1 MSSEKLTEDEL
12 LAEIHRLKEE
22 LGKIP
27 SAIEMNEEG
36 EYSVAP
42 YYRQFDSWN
51 AALEAAGYH
60 PHQTSKQ
67 WSRAELISELQ
78 RVAVDCD
85 RPPTTGEM
93 TDHGDASPHTYRE
106 HFGSWNEALRAA
118 DFDPRANGV
127 QIPEQKLC
135 TALEELANTLDRPPE
150 STDMNEDGTYA
161 ASTYLHRFGSWEDAC
176 NAAGIEAPT
185 GDELSRD
192 ELVSAL
198 QSLADSLN
206 KTPQAKDMDEHGEFS
221 AVSYWRKFGSWEEA
235 LGAAE
240 FESRSVE
247 PVNKLSREDLLNEL
261 ISVASDVD
269 RVPTTTD
276 MQTHGAYSPG
286 TYINRFGSWDKAIQL
301 ADIRPTSDY

>member
-1 MSSEKLTEDEL
+1 MSSGKLSKTELLDEL
-12 LAEIHRLKEE
+12 DRVRTEIGRA
-22 LGKIP
+22 P
-27 SAIEMNEEG
+27 SADDMNKHG
-36 EYSVAP
+36 AYSVAP
-42 YYRQFDSWN
+42 YYRAFGSWN
-51 AALEAAGYH
+51 RALEAAGYS

-67 WSRAELISELQ
+67 WSRAELIAELKS
-78 RVAVDCD
+78 VAAECG
-85 RPPTTGEM
+85 RSPTTGDM

-106 HFGSWNEALRAA
+106 HFGSWNEALQAA

-135 TALEELANTLDRPPE
+135 TALEELSNTLDRPPE
-150 STDMNEDGTYA
+150 TTDMNEEGAYA

-192 ELVSAL
+192 ELISAL

-235 LGAAE
+235 LDAAG
-240 FESRSVE
+240 FEGRSVE
-247 PVNKLSREDLLNEL
+247 PVNKLSREEL
-261 ISVASDVD
+261 IDELKSVASEVG

-276 MQTHGAYSPG
+276 MQQHGAYSPG

-301 ADIRPTSDY
+301 ADIEPTSDY

>member
-1 MSSEKLTEDEL
+1 MESNKITEADLLEEL
-12 LAEIHRLKEE
+12 QQLKEE
-22 LGKIP
+22 LDKVP
-27 SAIEMNEEG
+27 SANDMNKMG
-36 EYSVAP
+36 RYSVAP

-51 AALEAAGYH
+51 AALEAAGYN
-60 PHQTSKQ
+60 PNQTSKQ
-67 WSRAELISELQ
+67 WSRSELITELQ
-78 RVAVDCD
+78 EIAADCG
-85 RPPTTGEM
+85 RPPTTGDM
-93 TDHGDASPHTYRE
+93 TDYGNASPNTYRE
-106 HFGSWNEALRAA
+106 YFGSWSEALQAA

-127 QIPEQKLC
+127 RISEEKLC
-135 TALEELANTLDRPPE
+135 TALEELSNTLDRPPE
-150 STDMNEDGTYA
+150 STDMNEEGAYA

-192 ELVSAL
+192 ELISAL

-235 LGAAE
+235 LDAAG
-240 FESRSVE
+240 FEGRSVE
-247 PVNKLSREDLLNEL
+247 PVNKLSREEL
-261 ISVASDVD
+261 IDELKSVASEVG

-276 MQTHGAYSPG
+276 MQQHGAYSPS

-301 ADIRPTSDY
+301 ADIEPTSDY